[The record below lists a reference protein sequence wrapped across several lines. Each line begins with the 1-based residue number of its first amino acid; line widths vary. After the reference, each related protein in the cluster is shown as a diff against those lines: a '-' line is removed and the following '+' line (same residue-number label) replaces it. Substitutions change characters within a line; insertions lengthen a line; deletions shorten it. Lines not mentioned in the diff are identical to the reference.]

1 MKKVMI
7 SALILSLSLGFSLQ
21 AQDYYWVG
29 DGGNW
34 SDLSHWATTSGGDI
48 KHTQLPG
55 PENNVIFDANS
66 FTMPNQEVILDLEE
80 VFCKDFIAEGV
91 LFQPEIKALNFYDR
105 FLVFGNF
112 SMDSG
117 INRNFRS
124 VEIMNSTEAHI
135 STGGLHLGGFLQL
148 KGGGYYH
155 LHDSTSVDNLYVISS
170 ALNSND
176 NAIFTRFRFYAYSG
190 NPVVELGNSNVYTP
204 SWLVFQSSQIDAENA
219 TIYFGSEFSIFG
231 DFFGGGHHY
240 HRVVFIGD
248 VNIRD
253 DNTFD
258 IFEAKPGADI
268 ELRYEYTQTAEEFVL
283 HGNSQQMINIR
294 SSQPGTQAT
303 LFKSSGTV
311 NASYLSIQDNGATGG
326 AEFNAENSID
336 LGNNSGWNIS
346 ESLSKDYFWVGG
358 GGDWENLSHWATS
371 SGGSEFHSQAP
382 TAIDHVFFDE
392 NSGLANNELV
402 RLNGFNWN
410 VGNLTFSNI
419 NASAL
424 ITQNPGGALNI
435 YGDFISEGGVRFN
448 LRRINFLSDEEA
460 NISIETESFGP
471 MSELQI
477 NSSSVVKLLST
488 LEVRN
493 LVLNSGAFN
502 ANGQD
507 LQVIFSFEMQA
518 NSSCQVDLSGI
529 NFRVRQFNNSSPEGL
544 LNVEG
549 TKITCLGTFHSNN
562 QEYYHLTFD
571 GRVWGF
577 LQRVYGSFSVE
588 ELVIEP
594 NTTLELRAG
603 RTITAGSITAIGNA
617 NEPIEI
623 FSHEE
628 GVEAFFHQSSGTVNG
643 RHLILR
649 DNHAV
654 GGAEFL
660 AYDSELHANV
670 EGWQSLT
677 PVHEIRA
684 EEISIYPNPFTESI
698 NVKGYAGEILNIFTL
713 DGRLIESIHI
723 DEGWNHIPLHHLN
736 SGNYLLDIQ
745 GEKRRGFGQ
754 VVRLGE

>member
-1 MKKVMI
+1 MKKLMI
-7 SALILSLSLGFSLQ
+7 STLILSLFLGFSLQ

-66 FTMPNQEVILDLEE
+66 FTMPNQEVVMDLEE
-80 VFCKDFIAEGV
+80 VYCKDFTAEGV
-91 LFQPEIKALNFYDR
+91 LFNPEIKALNFYDR
-105 FLVFGNF
+105 IFVNGNF
-112 SMDSG
+112 TMDNSMG
-117 INRNFRS
+117 RAFRFI
-124 VEIMNSTEAHI
+124 EMDNSDEAHI
-135 STGGLHLGGFLQL
+135 KTGSLNLGGFLQL
-148 KGGGYYH
+148 SGGGTFY
-155 LHDSTSVDNLYVISS
+155 LQDSLSVDNLYVIGSEFH
-170 ALNSND
+170 SN
-176 NAIFTRFRFYAYSG
+176 NHPIYNRMRFYGFSG
-190 NPVVELGNSNVYTP
+190 NPVLEFGTSNLYATL
-204 SWLVFQSSQIDAENA
+204 WLVYPSSQVNAENA
-219 TIYFGSEFSIFG
+219 TLYFGSEQNIFG
-231 DFFGGGHHY
+231 DFSGGGHHY

-258 IFEAKPGADI
+258 IFEARSGADI
-268 ELRYEYTQTAEEFVL
+268 ELRYEFTQTAEEFVL
-283 HGNSQQMINIR
+283 YGNSQQMINIR

-311 NASYLSIQDNGATGG
+311 NASYLSIQDNAATGG
-326 AEFNAENSID
+326 AEFIAENSID

-371 SGGSEFHSQAP
+371 SGGNEFHSQAP
-382 TAIDHVFFDE
+382 TAIDNVFFDE
-392 NSGLANNELV
+392 NSGLDDNDLV
-402 RLNGFNWN
+402 RLQGFSWN

-419 NASAL
+419 NAPAL
-424 ITQNPGGALNI
+424 ITQNPGGSLNI
-435 YGDFISEGGVRFN
+435 YGDFISEGAVGFN
-448 LRRINFLSDEEA
+448 LRRINFLSDEDV
-460 NISIETESFGP
+460 NISIETESLGA

-477 NSSSVVKLLST
+477 NGSAAVNLQSPLR
-488 LEVRN
+488 VRDM
-493 LVLNSGAFN
+493 VLNSGAFN
-502 ANGQD
+502 ANGHD
-507 LQVIFSFEMQA
+507 LQVTFSFVMHSH
-518 NSSCQVDLSGI
+518 SSCEVDLSGI
-529 NFRVRQFNNSSPEGL
+529 NFRVRQFNNWSPEGQ

-549 TKITCLGTFHSNN
+549 TRITSLGAFHSNN
-562 QEYYHLTFD
+562 QEYYHVTFD
-571 GRVWGF
+571 GSVWGNIQSVF
-577 LQRVYGSFSVE
+577 GSFSVE
-588 ELVIEP
+588 ELIIEP

-603 RTITAGSITAIGNA
+603 RTITAGSITAIGNV

-628 GVEAFFHQSSGTVNG
+628 GVEAFFYQSSGTVNG

-660 AYDSELHANV
+660 AYDSELHTNV

-713 DGRLIESIHI
+713 DGRLIESFHI
-723 DEGWNHIPLHHLN
+723 DEGWNYIPLHHLN
-736 SGNYLLDIQ
+736 SGNYILDIQ

-754 VVRLGE
+754 VVRVGE